1 MCSVYDIFQIFAV
14 SRVTENVNNEIN
26 QYNSEFSV
34 VSVDEKTVLLT
45 LTEPMMEGKS
55 GSDGRW

>member
-1 MCSVYDIFQIFAV
+1 MYDIFQIFAV

-34 VSVDEKTVLLT
+34 VSVEEKTVLLT

>member
-1 MCSVYDIFQIFAV
+1 MYDIFQIFAV

-34 VSVDEKTVLLT
+34 VSGDEKTVLLT

>member
-1 MCSVYDIFQIFAV
+1 MYDIFQIFAV

>member
-1 MCSVYDIFQIFAV
+1 M

>member
-1 MCSVYDIFQIFAV
+1 MYDIFQIFAV

-55 GSDGRW
+55 GSDGCW

>member
-1 MCSVYDIFQIFAV
+1 MYDIFQIFAV

-34 VSVDEKTVLLT
+34 VTVDEKTVLLT

>member
-1 MCSVYDIFQIFAV
+1 MYDIFQIFAV

-45 LTEPMMEGKS
+45 LTEPMVEGKS